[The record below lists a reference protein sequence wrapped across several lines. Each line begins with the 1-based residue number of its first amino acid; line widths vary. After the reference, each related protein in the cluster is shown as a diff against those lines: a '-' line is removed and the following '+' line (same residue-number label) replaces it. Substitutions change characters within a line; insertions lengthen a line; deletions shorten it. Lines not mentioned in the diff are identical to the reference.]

1 MVYRL
6 NDPKCPKCPKCGS
19 PLKIENGEIRCTL
32 CMFVD
37 KELTEK
43 YDSLLQEFS
52 QYVSDLLGGKQEI
65 PSCGLM
71 AEKIVRKLRELK
83 NPERRQVEVTAVTND
98 AVEVKFPVT
107 EEMLPALLQ
116 PVIEGFLRKYNFN
129 YSKEHI
135 PDMERLFNE
144 YALAESGIA
153 FTLRIDDQTDDWWKI
168 KENAERGMTV
178 KELHE
183 LVTFNFLSPSGQVLC
198 EGKIG

>member
-1 MVYRL
+1 MENSDKGMEERLKESIVEYMNKLGEKLYPPDYRQL
-6 NDPKCPKCPKCGS
+6 
-19 PLKIENGEIRCTL
+19 
-32 CMFVD
+32 
-37 KELTEK
+37 
-43 YDSLLQEFS
+43 
-52 QYVSDLLGGKQEI
+52 
-65 PSCGLM
+65 
-71 AEKIVRKLRELK
+71 
-83 NPERRQVEVTAVTND
+83 VEVTAVADDT
-98 AVEVKFPVT
+98 VEVKFPVA
-107 EEMLPALLQ
+107 EEMLPSLLK
-116 PVIEGFLRKYNFN
+116 PVIEGFFCKYGGKFN